1 MSAKLKNVL
10 SGLFTNVSGVH
21 TNFVRYDDSLSGIL
35 STVNDLNQGVGLN
48 YQQQAVL
55 IQLQNYI
62 EQAEA
67 LNTAINEYNA
77 DNNEY

>member
-1 MSAKLKNVL
+1 MSTKLNNVL
-10 SGLFTNVSGVH
+10 SGLFANVSGVH
-21 TNFVRYDDSLSGIL
+21 TNFVRYDDSLSGVL
-35 STVNDLNQGVGLN
+35 STVNDLNQQVGLS

-55 IQLQNYI
+55 MQLQSYI

-67 LNTAINEYNA
+67 LSTAINEYNA

>member
-1 MSAKLKNVL
+1 MSTKLSNVL
-10 SGLFTNVSGVH
+10 TGLFSNVSGVH

>member
-35 STVNDLNQGVGLN
+35 STVNDLNQNVSLT

-55 IQLQNYI
+55 LQLQNYI